1 LFQGKE
7 LHHNID
13 AGVIISNQSL
23 VIQGVIRNTSGEYT
37 CKATNPEGSAISNKL
52 RLDVQCKRV
61 ILSGINLTKPFSS

>member
-1 LFQGKE
+1 MVIFQGKE

-23 VIQGVIRNTSGEYT
+23 VIQGVVRNTSGEYT

-52 RLDVQCKRV
+52 RLDVQCKTTSAFLYFLR
-61 ILSGINLTKPFSS
+61 